1 MRGFGYLPFESC
13 DIYHS
18 KVVINLQFLDVRG
31 IWQRSDLLDLRIVE
45 LPGSL
50 NAEQTNCKEATAR
63 ISNLIVVSH
72 KNYCHKRQKWVL
84 LNTVMKTY

>member
-1 MRGFGYLPFESC
+1 MRGFGYLLFESC
-13 DIYHS
+13 DKS
-18 KVVINLQFLDVRG
+18 SVLDVWG
-31 IWQRSDLLDLRIVE
+31 ICQRSNLLDLRIVE

-63 ISNLIVVSH
+63 ISNLIAVSH

-84 LNTVMKTY
+84 LNIAMKTY

>member
-13 DIYHS
+13 DKS
-18 KVVINLQFLDVRG
+18 SVLDVWG
-31 IWQRSDLLDLRIVE
+31 ICQRSNMLDLRIVE

-63 ISNLIVVSH
+63 ISNWIVVSH